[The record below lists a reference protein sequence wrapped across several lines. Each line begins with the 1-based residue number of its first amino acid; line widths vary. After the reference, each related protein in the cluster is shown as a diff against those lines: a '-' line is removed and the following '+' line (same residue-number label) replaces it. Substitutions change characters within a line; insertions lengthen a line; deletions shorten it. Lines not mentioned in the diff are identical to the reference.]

1 MGWGIGVA
9 IGWPNATSG
18 SVIAPP
24 TVIIG
29 DQIWALK
36 NLDVDTY
43 ADGTAIPQVTDP
55 VEWAGLTTGAWCYY
69 NNDPATG
76 AIYGKLYNFYA
87 ISDPRGLAPTGYHVP
102 TETEWNTLTTYLGGM
117 AVAGG
122 KIKETG
128 IVHWNAPNT
137 AATNESLF
145 TALPGGGRLANG
157 PFFGIGNLGF
167 WWTSSES
174 TVTNAWF
181 RRAFYNSAEV
191 DRANVNKPIGLSIR
205 LIKN

>member
-1 MGWGIGVA
+1 MGWGIGIP
-9 IGWPNATSG
+9 IGWPNTSAG
-18 SVIAPP
+18 GGIAPP
-24 TVIIG
+24 TVVIG
-29 DQIWALK
+29 GQTWTLK

-55 VEWAGLTTGAWCYY
+55 IEWAALTTGAWCYY

-76 AIYGKLYNFYA
+76 AIYGKLYNWHA

-102 TETEWNTLTTYLGGM
+102 TETEWDTLTTYLGGM
-117 AVAGG
+117 AIAGG

-128 IVHWNAPNT
+128 IVHWNTPNT

-145 TALPGGGRLANG
+145 TALPGGAKLVDAG
-157 PFFGIGNLGF
+157 FFGIGNLGF

-174 TVTNAWF
+174 TITDAKF
-181 RRAFYNSAEV
+181 RRAFYNTAAV
-191 DRANVNKPIGLSIR
+191 DKANVSKVFGFSIR